1 MNFEKQTIQLF
12 LDELASDAPA
22 PGGGSVAALGAALG
36 AALATMVANLTV
48 GREKYK
54 ESWDAMAGARDRSE
68 PMRKRFVE
76 LMNEDT
82 EAFNAYMAAMK
93 LPKETDEEKAARRS
107 AMEKASKGATKVPLE
122 TLELCVSLAETA
134 HTAMLNGNPNAA
146 SDAGVA
152 ALYAQAAGK
161 AAALNVRINLP
172 SIKDETFAAEVRNRM
187 TRALDALAKL
197 CRETEDG
204 MDKLLG

>member
-1 MNFEKQTIQLF
+1 MNFEKQQIQLF

-22 PGGGSVAALGAALG
+22 PGGGSVAALGGSLG
-36 AALATMVANLTV
+36 AALVTMVANLTV

-54 ESWDAMAGARDRSE
+54 EHWDAMAEARDKSE

-82 EAFNAYMAAMK
+82 EAFNAYMGAMK
-93 LPKETDEEKAARRS
+93 LPKETDEEKAARRK
-107 AMEKASKGATKVPLE
+107 AMEEASKGATMVPLE
-122 TLELCVSLAETA
+122 TLELCVSLAEA
-134 HTAMLNGNPNAA
+134 ARKAMQHGNQNAV

-161 AAALNVRINLP
+161 AAGLNVRINLP
-172 SIKDETFAAEVRNRM
+172 SIKDEKFAAEVRDRM
-187 TRALDALAKL
+187 TRALDALAKS

-204 MDKLLG
+204 INKALG